1 MLFYIVKGQGFNVKN
16 LMSKKKLCSLMIH
29 SLLSNVYCQ
38 RLKLWRLVADE
49 NFYDSTLPQF
59 NSSTVSRFHLFYL
72 KSKDC
77 SMETADCVL
86 FPKYTLAAGLSG
98 RYRPYYPR
106 SAIYRYGSICSAG
119 FDNLSLC
126 FGLFPLFC
134 LCRCNASGCR

>member
-1 MLFYIVKGQGFNVKN
+1 MTGD
-16 LMSKKKLCSLMIH
+16 
-29 SLLSNVYCQ
+29 
-38 RLKLWRLVADE
+38 WRLVRILQFH
-49 NFYDSTLPQF
+49 NSTLPQF
-59 NSSTVSRFHLFYL
+59 NASTVPQFHHSTKSGDCKFGVRLKVAPRISNNSTLTQFHNSTVQRFHSSFV
-72 KSKDC
+72 C
-77 SMETADCVL
+77 SMETVDCRL

-98 RYRPYYPR
+98 RHRPYYPR